1 MGGARQHAVFGG
13 HPALRL
19 AAQKGRHAVL
29 DAGRAQ
35 HPRRAES
42 HQHRAFRMLGIAA
55 LEAQLAQFVGRPAAR
70 PDAHAARQRSA
81 AALVL
86 SL

>member
-13 HPALRL
+13 HPTLAH
-19 AAQKGRHAVL
+19 AAQEAGHRVL
-29 DAGRAQ
+29 DAGRAKNARQ
-35 HPRRAES
+35 AEA
-42 HQHRAFRMLGIAA
+42 HQHRAFSVLGIAA
-55 LEAQLAQFVGRPAAR
+55 LEFQLAQLIGGAPAGAN
-70 PDAHAARQRSA
+70 AHAAFHLSA

>member
-1 MGGARQHAVFGG
+1 MRGARQHAVFRG
-13 HPALRL
+13 HPALAG
-19 AAQKGRHAVL
+19 AAQKRRHAVL
-29 DAGRAQ
+29 DAGGAQ
-35 HPRRAES
+35 HARRAES
-42 HQHRAFRMLGIAA
+42 HQHRALRMRGIAA
-55 LEAQLAQFVGRPAAR
+55 HELQLAQLIGRAPAR